1 MFMKMLL
8 SAAIVGALL
17 STSVLAAGA
26 AKPAAAHS
34 NAIVGDA
41 AAGSAKAATCVA
53 CHGPNGVSANPLW
66 PNLAGQGAAYTA
78 SQLAAF
84 KSGARKNALMAGVAA
99 GLSEQDMADLGAH
112 FANQPA
118 RIGSANPDLIEAG
131 QALYRSGDPEN
142 NIAACAAC
150 HGPSGKGVASAG
162 FPQIAGQHA
171 TYVTAQ
177 LKAYRS
183 AERGNP
189 KDPKQLMMQ
198 SVAKKLTDAQID
210 AVSSYVEGLN

>member
-1 MFMKMLL
+1 MKMLL

-17 STSVLAAGA
+17 STSALAASA

-34 NAIVGDA
+34 DAIVGDA
-41 AAGSAKAATCVA
+41 AAGSAKAAACVA

-84 KSGARKNALMAGVAA
+84 KSGARKDAVMAGMAA

-112 FANQPA
+112 FAKQPA
-118 RIGSANPDLIEAG
+118 RIGSANPDMITEG
-131 QALYRSGDPEN
+131 QAIYRSGDN
-142 NIAACAAC
+142 DNSISACAAC
-150 HGPSGKGVASAG
+150 HGPAGKGVASAG

-171 TYVTAQ
+171 VYVTAQ

-183 AERGNP
+183 AERGNA

-198 SVAKKLTDAQID
+198 NVAKNLTDAQID
-210 AVSSYVEGLN
+210 AVSSYIEGLN